1 MGKEIERKFLVSGDF
16 KKDAT
21 GAEQIV
27 QAYLSSVPERS
38 IRVRIHG
45 LQAFITI
52 KGAGNVSG
60 ISRFEWEKEITVEDA
75 LSLMALCEPGKIEK
89 VRYLVPAGRH
99 VFEVD
104 EFQGENAGLVL
115 AEVELQS
122 EEEEFEKP
130 SWLGA
135 EVTGQANY
143 YNVSLIRKPYRE
155 WDAPRP

>member
-1 MGKEIERKFLVSGDF
+1 MAKEIERKFLVSGDF
-16 KKDAT
+16 KKDAI
-21 GAEQIV
+21 GAEPIE

-45 LQAFITI
+45 PQAFITV

-60 ISRFEWEKEITVEDA
+60 TSRFEWEKEITMEDA
-75 LSLMALCEPGKIEK
+75 RSLMELCEPGKIEK

-104 EFQGENAGLVL
+104 EFQGGNAGLVL
-115 AEVELQS
+115 AEVELHS
-122 EEEEFEKP
+122 EDEEFEKP
-130 SWLGA
+130 SWLGE

-143 YNVSLIRKPYRE
+143 YNVSLIRRPYRE
-155 WDAPRP
+155 WGAPRP